1 MATVL
6 IVEDDDALR
15 EIYESIL
22 ECEGFKILSA
32 SNGEEGL
39 RILTSNE
46 KQIDMV
52 LSDVR
57 MPKKNGV
64 EMLVDLRKKD
74 PKKPPVLLVS
84 GFSEYTRE
92 QAIKEGAFDLLN
104 KPLRMEQLIDALQK
118 MAAEYHISV

>member
-15 EIYESIL
+15 EVYESIL
-22 ECEGFKILSA
+22 ECEGFSILSA
-32 SNGEEGL
+32 CNGEEGL
-39 RILTSNE
+39 KLLSAND
-46 KQIDMV
+46 KQIDLV

-64 EMLVDLRKKD
+64 EMLVDLRKIN
-74 PKKPPVLLVS
+74 PKRPPVLLVS

-92 QAIKEGAFDLLN
+92 QAIKQGAFDLLN
-104 KPLRMEQLIDALQK
+104 KPLRMDQLIEALQR
-118 MAAEYHISV
+118 MATANEVAI